1 MLLATILNVYMY
13 NIMYVWLLGELAVVA
28 NAVNIWE
35 IIYKN
40 VIAKIN
46 WSILRN
52 NFMVKIY
59 LS

>member
-1 MLLATILNVYMY
+1 
-13 NIMYVWLLGELAVVA
+13 MYVWLLGELAVVT

-59 LS
+59 FS

>member
-1 MLLATILNVYMY
+1 
-13 NIMYVWLLGELAVVA
+13 VVA
-28 NAVNIWE
+28 NAVKICK

-40 VIAKIN
+40 VIIVIAKIN

-52 NFMVKIY
+52 NFMVRIY